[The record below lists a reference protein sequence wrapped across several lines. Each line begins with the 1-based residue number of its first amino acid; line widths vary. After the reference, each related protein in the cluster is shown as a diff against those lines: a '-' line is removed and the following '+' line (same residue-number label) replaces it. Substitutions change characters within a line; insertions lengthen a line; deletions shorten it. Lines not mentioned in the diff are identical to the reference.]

1 MLNEA
6 MYVKPNGPDGL
17 RTDALEYDGTP
28 MQPAATTFLEDGH
41 ERRCEAADAM
51 REGKDYVCGEKLS
64 VTSQDGKNHAVTLAK
79 RAARKAAKAVAA
91 AVAAAAPQAEEL
103 APTPEAQEQ
112 AEAEA
117 ERLTELEDEE
127 LEDLG
132 EDDQEE
138 VELEAALAGMAA
150 VLADA
155 NP

>member
-51 REGKDYVCGEKLS
+51 REGKYYVCGEKLS

-79 RAARKAAKAVAA
+79 RAVRARTAANRTPSA
-91 AVAAAAPQAEEL
+91 AVI
-103 APTPEAQEQ
+103 
-112 AEAEA
+112 
-117 ERLTELEDEE
+117 
-127 LEDLG
+127 
-132 EDDQEE
+132 
-138 VELEAALAGMAA
+138 
-150 VLADA
+150 
-155 NP
+155 